1 MSAQASLA
9 LFPEDPPQALE
20 QSFSFDSAGGVTR
33 EIVTARGTTAWRLKG
48 AGTSDSSA
56 AVAWFKRRL
65 SQTPEGPRADT
76 PLRIVDVF
84 SGAGGF
90 GAGFA
95 QAADAYGFRARIEA
109 AIDLDASALASHAKN
124 LGTRRKLVKDA
135 SLCVDYA
142 LRTDG
147 EEIAF
152 AYRPELLD
160 PMLREISHCDVVIGG
175 PPCQGHS
182 NLNNHTRR
190 ADFRNGLYFVVPALA
205 VAFGAPVVMIENVTM
220 VLRDKQNVV
229 ARTKSLLAREGY
241 EVAEMVLK
249 SEEFGVAQL
258 RRRHFLIGVKGRG
271 RVDPSAVEALKTVPL
286 TALDAIGDLVDL
298 AGASDYDRQTAL
310 TEVNAERVRYL
321 FANGL
326 YDLPN
331 AQRPECHRDGHTY
344 PSVYG
349 RMKPDEPAATIT
361 GGFLQ
366 PGQGRFIHPTRP
378 RSLTPHEGA
387 RLQGFSDDHRFVAA
401 SGREPTRK
409 ELAQMIGDAVPP
421 PLAFAAAMV
430 ALMAY
435 TSGA

>member
-1 MSAQASLA
+1 MKSATASTLFDDA
-9 LFPEDPPQALE
+9 LSANLDQQFA
-20 QSFSFDSAGGVTR
+20 FDGDGGVVRT
-33 EIVTARGTTAWRLKG
+33 ISTPRGQTVWRLSNVDSEVEPASTAWSKL
-48 AGTSDSSA
+48 
-56 AVAWFKRRL
+56 RL
-65 SQTPEGPRADT
+65 SQKPEGPKAET

-90 GAGFA
+90 GAGFRD
-95 QAADAYGFRARIEA
+95 AAEAHGFRARAEA
-109 AIDLDASALASHAKN
+109 AIDIDAAALASHAKN

-135 SLCVDYA
+135 SMCVDYG

-147 EEIAF
+147 NDIAF
-152 AYRPELLD
+152 AYPPEILD
-160 PMLREISHCDVVIGG
+160 PMLREIATCDVVIGG

-205 VAFGAPVVMIENVTM
+205 VAFGAPIVMIENVTM

-229 ARTKSLLAREGY
+229 ARTKALLAREGY
-241 EVAEMVLK
+241 DVAEMVLK

-258 RRRHFLIGVKGRG
+258 RRRHFLVGVKGAG
-271 RVDPSAVEALKTVPL
+271 RVDPNALEALKMAPL
-286 TALDAIGDLVDL
+286 TALDAIGDLADL
-298 AGASDYDRQTAL
+298 AGTSDYDRQTAL
-310 TEVNAERVRYL
+310 TDVNADRVRYL
-321 FANGL
+321 FDNDL

-331 AQRPECHRDGHTY
+331 SERPECHREGHTY

-366 PGQGRFIHPTRP
+366 PGQGRFIHPTRA

-387 RLQGFSDDHRFVAA
+387 RLQGFADDHRFIAEG
-401 SGREPTRK
+401 GREPTRK

-430 ALMAY
+430 ALAAY
-435 TSGA
+435 TSK